1 MVILP
6 QILGLCL
13 SIWVAYQPAE
23 EYYPPHITPVRGSNL
38 GDEVA
43 ATHCFIESHTG
54 KNLHIRY
61 RVSPLFT
68 LSDGAVAIILKFF
81 IDGIECQQLV
91 MNHEDLIGARD
102 KIQIELAKG
111 AGGFKLGWNNAERCY
126 SVEGWEKEQ
135 HESS

>member
-54 KNLHIRY
+54 KNFHIRY
-61 RVSPLFT
+61 RFSPLFT
-68 LSDGAVAIILKFF
+68 LYDGAVAIILKFF

-91 MNHEDLIGARD
+91 MNH
-102 KIQIELAKG
+102 
-111 AGGFKLGWNNAERCY
+111 RC
-126 SVEGWEKEQ
+126 KR
-135 HESS
+135 